1 MGSDYRPSISEVAD
15 EVNGWVVDADA
26 ILTERI
32 KVIRAGKAAIQVLR
46 SAVVPVYRGNQ
57 VMWRILPLRNADRQ
71 LVSQIAQF
79 VVLPDLPETLQAQL
93 RKLLDEI
100 PTVIETARSIVGF
113 QRFFTFGDSRQA
125 AERAA
130 AKLRVYRR
138 WYLSNRMARRIRQLA
153 PAEDPR
159 VQGLRVEGF
168 LADWLDLSGLL
179 GETSPAASLL
189 PSNSFALL
197 PNAMKILDRAAAE
210 QDELKA
216 AAVRAGN
223 NVRAVEADRLLRE
236 MPVERLREATRERIQ
251 VAALRNRGFTTV
263 YEVLLN
269 GENVLYHQGLSET
282 SARSIVAAAQTIRRT
297 TFEEMPMRIDIGTR
311 SSEHTELLRRL
322 RVWEA
327 SRAFARSPA
336 ELSEIESLKPLVD
349 VLSEDVSHVIVFCP
363 STPTAEDFTESIRVV
378 VRCARRVCDLRDA
391 AEASDP
397 WEDFISRPADY
408 YSLLAEL
415 GFLTEDEEKS
425 HGDLPDDIVEAVR
438 ALELNTEYLNV
449 SLRGYQSFGAR
460 FALVQRR
467 VIIGDEMGLGKTI
480 EALAVL
486 THLRAAGSHHAL
498 VICPAAVVTNWMREI
513 AERTA
518 LPGYRL
524 HGYDRTTELGSW
536 IRSGGIAVTTYE
548 SLRWLD
554 AIPGGLP
561 RLGCVVVDEAH
572 YIKNPAARRTER
584 TLQIVRSSERAMLL
598 TGTPLENRIEEFRKL
613 VAYLRPDLEVDATGF
628 APKRFRRQVAPAYL
642 RRNQEDVLTELPELI
657 EVDEWLG
664 LSSVDY
670 MRYREAVR
678 RGNFMATRQAAM
690 LGGAESTKLQRLIE
704 IVAEAEENGRH
715 VLVFSYFLRVLDEV
729 AAALPGRVFGPL
741 TGSVQAAKRQ
751 KLIDDFKEARGG
763 AVLLA
768 QIEAGGVGLNIQA
781 ASVVII
787 CEPQLKPTTEWQAIA
802 RAHRMGQARSVQVH
816 RLLSEE
822 GVDMRLHRLL
832 GWKASVF
839 KEFAHQSEL
848 AASAADAYD
857 ISESAL
863 AKEVIDAERQRLFGR
878 SDPEWFQQNDGPT
891 SSAGD
896 TRSDTPSEAAEFGPH
911 QNGPD
916 EPPVNDTPPG
926 GVSETGSKPAPKL
939 LPYIV
944 FSGTFPPVDETSPE
958 RLVENVVCLVDVEGP
973 ITGFRLHEAYI
984 EASGDEDDVETARA
998 LDNAIARAESKG
1010 LIRSDNPLGA
1020 EGVRPRTFRLPNQ
1033 PEVLP
1038 REMGPRSPTHIPPDE
1053 LEYHLPELSDAEFA
1067 AGYEGLDHHGH
1078 QFG

>member
-1 MGSDYRPSISEVAD
+1 MGSDDRLSVSEVAD
-15 EVNGWVVDADA
+15 EVSGWVVDADA

-32 KVIRAGKAAIQVLR
+32 KVIRAGKAALQALR
-46 SAVVPVYRGNQ
+46 QTVVPIHRGNQ

-93 RKLLDEI
+93 RKLFGEI
-100 PTVIETARSIVGF
+100 PTLIEAARSIAGF

-138 WYLSNRMARRIRQLA
+138 WYLSNRMALRIRQLA
-153 PAEDPR
+153 PTEDPR

-168 LADWLDLSGLL
+168 LADWLDLPSLL
-179 GETSPAASLL
+179 GETSPAVSLL

-197 PNAMKILDRAAAE
+197 PNAMRILDRAAAE

-216 AAVRAGN
+216 AAVSAGN
-223 NVRAVEADRLLRE
+223 KVRAVEADRLLRE

-251 VAALRNRGFTTV
+251 VVALLNRGFRTV

-282 SARSIVAAAQTIRRT
+282 SARSIVAAAQSIRRAT
-297 TFEEMPMRIDIGTR
+297 YEEMPMRIDIGNR
-311 SSEHTELLRRL
+311 SDAHTELLRRL

-327 SRAFARSPA
+327 CRAFSRSPA
-336 ELSEIESLKPLVD
+336 ERAEIEALTPLAEALD
-349 VLSEDVSHVIVFCP
+349 RDVSHAIVFCP
-363 STPTAEDFTESIRVV
+363 STPTADDFKESVRVV
-378 VRCARRVCDLRDA
+378 VRCARRVCDLRDD
-391 AEASDP
+391 AEGGDP

-408 YSLLAEL
+408 YSLLSEL
-415 GFLTEDEEKS
+415 GFITEDEEKA
-425 HGDLPDDIVEAVR
+425 HGDLPEDIVEAVR

-467 VIIGDEMGLGKTI
+467 VIVGDEMGLGKTI

-486 THLRAAGSHHAL
+486 THLRAGGSQHAL
-498 VICPAAVVTNWMREI
+498 VICPAAVVTNWLREI

-518 LPGYRL
+518 LPGHRL
-524 HGYDRTTELGSW
+524 HGYERTIALGSW
-536 IRSGGIAVTTYE
+536 IRNGGIAVTTYE
-548 SLRWLD
+548 SLRWLESV
-554 AIPGGLP
+554 PGGLP
-561 RLGCVVVDEAH
+561 GVGCVVVDEAH

-584 TLQIVRSSERAMLL
+584 TLRIIRSAERAMLL
-598 TGTPLENRIEEFRKL
+598 TGTPLENRIEEFRLL
-613 VAYLRPDLEVDATGF
+613 VGYLRPDLQVDATEF
-628 APKRFRRQVAPAYL
+628 TPKRFRRQVAPAYL

-657 EVDEWLG
+657 EVEEWLG
-664 LSSVDY
+664 LSAADHT
-670 MRYREAVR
+670 RYREAVR
-678 RGNFMATRQAAM
+678 QGNFMAARQAAM
-690 LGGAESTKLQRLIE
+690 LGGAESTKLQRLVE

-715 VLVFSYFLRVLDEV
+715 VLVFSFFRKVLDQV
-729 AAALPGRVFGPL
+729 AAFLPGRVFGPL

-751 KLIDDFKEARGG
+751 KLIDDFKQARGG

-816 RLLSEE
+816 RLLSE
-822 GVDMRLHRLL
+822 GNVDARLHRLL
-832 GWKASVF
+832 EWKASLF

-848 AASAADAYD
+848 AASAPDAYD

-863 AKEVIDAERQRLFGR
+863 AKEVIASERQRLFGR
-878 SDPEWFQQNDGPT
+878 SDPEWFQQNDVWAGSSSDESVGTPAEEFEVEPHHYGPGGPPL
-891 SSAGD
+891 GD
-896 TRSDTPSEAAEFGPH
+896 ITRDGVSAAEL
-911 QNGPD
+911 
-916 EPPVNDTPPG
+916 
-926 GVSETGSKPAPKL
+926 SPAAKL
-939 LPYIV
+939 LPYVV
-944 FSGTFPPVDETSPE
+944 FSGTFLPVDETSPE
-958 RLVENVVCLVDVEGP
+958 KLVENVVCLVEVEGP
-973 ITGFRLHEAYI
+973 ITGFRLHEAYLQ
-984 EASGDEDDVETARA
+984 ASGDEDDGQTSEV
-998 LDNAIARAESKG
+998 LDHAIARAESKG

-1020 EGVRPRTFRLPNQ
+1020 ERLRPRTFRLPHQ
-1033 PEVLP
+1033 PQVLP

-1053 LEYHLPELSDAEFA
+1053 LEYHLPEVSDVDFGD
-1067 AGYEGLDHHGH
+1067 GYEGFDD
-1078 QFG
+1078 